1 MRPEDREKAVFVV
14 LRAISGNTFLREML
28 YLKGAYATEGH
39 TGRPRSTQDV
49 DFTVAEMLG
58 TPNAE
63 GERKVKRLFIE
74 AVENHLEL
82 QDRDR
87 DWSLYQVSV
96 NKSPS
101 SKRHPR
107 GWDSF
112 EVRITLR
119 IRGRARHTV
128 KLEITPEDD
137 PIDSVEISCETGAVA
152 EAESSAANTVKTYS
166 AAEIVAEKL
175 RAFLQ
180 SLPPYRIKMGGGDR
194 TPRVRDIWD
203 IAVLVEMLGDQLDV
217 ESVARKFQRKCA
229 SRLVDCC
236 SVDDYSPKP
245 DSIEIYRQNYE
256 ADDELATIP
265 FNVAWKTMI
274 ELVGRIENEFGLPGA
289 FPIDEVS

>member
-14 LRAISGNTFLREML
+14 LRAISGNPFLREML

-58 TPNAE
+58 TPNPE
-63 GERKVKRLFIE
+63 GERTVKRLFTE

-82 QDRDR
+82 QDRD
-87 DWSLYQVSV
+87 WSLYQVSAH
-96 NKSPS
+96 KSPS

-112 EVRITLR
+112 EVRITLQV
-119 IRGRARHTV
+119 RGRTRHTV
-128 KLEITPEDD
+128 KLEITPEDH

-152 EAESSAANTVKTYS
+152 EAESSAANTVKTYT

-180 SLPPYRIKMGGGDR
+180 SLPPYRKKMGGGER
-194 TPRVRDIWD
+194 TPRVRDIRD
-203 IAVLVEMLGDQLDV
+203 IAVLVEMLGDQLDI
-217 ESVARKFQRKCA
+217 ESVARKFQRRCA

-256 ADDELATIP
+256 ADDELATIR
-265 FNVAWKTMI
+265 FNVAWKTMM
-274 ELVGRIENEFGLPGA
+274 ELVSRIENEFGLPGA
-289 FPIDEVS
+289 FPLDEVS